1 MTVEVTSIPA
11 PDISMARALPKIN
24 THTLTTLF
32 ISGAFAI
39 LAFDLFGQT
48 ISPMLK
54 SLFAPYLGAK
64 LAPVALA
71 NQSLGVITGL
81 GGKFIGQYGIG
92 HAMHLL
98 TGLIAYPIGYMFVAR
113 PISNRIAPFIPW
125 WGTGIAYGVAL
136 WIFALYVMAH
146 LVAGNPAFLGW
157 SGITWVA
164 LWGHVVF
171 ALVLAACTWWRH
183 EK

>member
-1 MTVEVTSIPA
+1 MNSQSLTHQTGVFNIPE
-11 PDISMARALPKIN
+11 IN
-24 THTLTTLF
+24 LRTLTTLF
-32 ISGAFAI
+32 VSGAFAI

-54 SLFAPYLGAK
+54 GLFGPYLGAK

-71 NQSLGVITGL
+71 NQSLGAISGL
-81 GGKFIGQYGIG
+81 GTKFISANGIG

-98 TGLIAYPIGYMFVAR
+98 TGLVIYPIGYMFVAR
-113 PISNRIAPFIPW
+113 PLSKIAPFVPW
-125 WGTGIAYGVAL
+125 WGVGIAYGIVL
-136 WIFALYVMAH
+136 WVFALYIMAH

-157 SGITWVA
+157 SGIPWVA
-164 LWGHVVF
+164 LWGHIVF
-171 ALVLAACTWWRH
+171 GLVIAAFVHHRH

>member
-1 MTVEVTSIPA
+1 MNSAAYSSQSTQAILPSI
-11 PDISMARALPKIN
+11 DRY
-24 THTLTTLF
+24 TLTTVVLA
-32 ISGAFAI
+32 GAFAT

-54 SLFAPYLGAK
+54 SLSPWLGAK

-71 NQSLGVITGL
+71 NQSLGVITGF
-81 GGKFIGQYGIG
+81 GTKFISQNGIG
-92 HAMHLL
+92 HAMHLI
-98 TGLIAYPIGYMFVAR
+98 TGLLAYPLGYIFIAR
-113 PISNRIAPFIPW
+113 PISRIASFVPW
-125 WGTGIAYGVAL
+125 WGVGIAYGIVL
-136 WIFALYVMAH
+136 WVFALYVMAH

-171 ALVLAACTWWRH
+171 ALVVAAFVHYRH
-183 EK
+183 ER

>member
-1 MTVEVTSIPA
+1 MNTHATSYGHQSLSIPE
-11 PDISMARALPKIN
+11 IN
-24 THTLTTLF
+24 QKTLTTLLV
-32 ISGAFAI
+32 SGAFAI

-54 SLFAPYLGAK
+54 GMFGPYLGAK

-71 NQSLGVITGL
+71 NQSLGVLTGL
-81 GGKFIGQYGIG
+81 GGKFISANGIG

-98 TGLIAYPIGYMFVAR
+98 TGLLIYPIGYMFVAR
-113 PISNRIAPFIPW
+113 PISRIAPFVPW
-125 WGTGIAYGVAL
+125 WGVGIAYGIVL

-164 LWGHVVF
+164 LWGHIVF
-171 ALVLAACTWWRH
+171 AMVVAAFVHYRH
-183 EK
+183 ER

>member
-1 MTVEVTSIPA
+1 MNTQTLAAHTEVRSE
-11 PDISMARALPKIN
+11 IN
-24 THTLTTLF
+24 VNSRTLNTLL

-48 ISPMLK
+48 ISPLLK
-54 SLFAPYLGAK
+54 ELFSPYLGAK

-81 GGKFIGQYGIG
+81 GTKFMSANGIG

-98 TGLIAYPIGYMFVAR
+98 TGLLIYPMGYMFVAR
-113 PISNRIAPFIPW
+113 PMSRIAPFVPW
-125 WGTGIAYGVAL
+125 WGVGIAYGVVL
-136 WIFALYVMAH
+136 WVFALYVMAH

-164 LWGHVVF
+164 LWGHIVF
-171 ALVLAACTWWRH
+171 AMVIAAFVHYRH
-183 EK
+183 ER